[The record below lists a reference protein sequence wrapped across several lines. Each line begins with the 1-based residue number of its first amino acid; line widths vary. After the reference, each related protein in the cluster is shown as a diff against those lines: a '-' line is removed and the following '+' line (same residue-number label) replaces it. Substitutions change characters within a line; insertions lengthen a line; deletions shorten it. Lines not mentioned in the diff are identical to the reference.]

1 MNLSASATP
10 NTPFVE
16 DLVNT
21 LTGPV
26 QGELNAAETLRE
38 QMKRAAAEFDERS
51 AQAAARAL
59 LDELSQDSSDVRRLE
74 ALLIM
79 GLAHPSV
86 LEKHRIPLAQEGRR
100 LAQLLERASQ
110 GDRARCILELLASK
124 IPNDSAIDHD
134 LAGVMRRTGS
144 TDALVERYLRRAD
157 DAAQHGKT
165 MEAVTWL
172 QEVVLLDRNRRDV
185 ARMIRD
191 LRYQEKERRV
201 RTSRQLKLVA
211 FVLVIAGLVGVV
223 VMRESGIHA
232 DYAGLP
238 TGVAGDLNSM
248 RQRLDGLE
256 ELLDKNVVWAGM
268 SSALIERGHLRTD
281 VEKLENEFAQKQ
293 RVLDQE
299 RKQQL
304 EVAESMRM
312 RGVQHAQQGKFDLAL
327 SDFRSALEF
336 AAPNWEHRQ
345 RVEADVTAI
354 EAWQKGS
361 K

>member
-1 MNLSASATP
+1 
-10 NTPFVE
+10 
-16 DLVNT
+16 
-21 LTGPV
+21 
-26 QGELNAAETLRE
+26 
-38 QMKRAAAEFDERS
+38 
-51 AQAAARAL
+51 
-59 LDELSQDSSDVRRLE
+59 VRRLE

-79 GLAHPSV
+79 GLAHPTV
-86 LEKHRIPLAQEGRR
+86 LDKHRIPLAQEGRR

-110 GDRARCILELLASK
+110 GDRARCLLELLASR

-157 DAAQHGKT
+157 DAAQRGKT

-191 LRYQEKERRV
+191 LRYQEKERQV
-201 RTSRQLKLVA
+201 RTSRQIKMVA
-211 FVLVIAGLVGVV
+211 LVLVVAGLIGVV

-238 TGVAGDLNSM
+238 TAAQGDLNAMS
-248 RQRLDGLE
+248 QRLVALE
-256 ELLDKNVVWAGM
+256 ELIEKNIVWAGM
-268 SSALIERGHLRTD
+268 SSALVERGHLRAD
-281 VEKLENEFAQKQ
+281 VAKLEAEIAQKQ
-293 RVLDQE
+293 RVLAEE

-304 EVAESMRM
+304 GIAESMRI
-312 RGVQHAQQGKFDLAL
+312 RGVQYAQQGKFDLAL
-327 SDFRSALEF
+327 SDFRSALEY
-336 AAPNWEHRQ
+336 AAPNWEHRK
-345 RVEADVTAI
+345 RVEADVAAI

>member
-1 MNLSASATP
+1 MTESATQ
-10 NTPFVE
+10 NTTFVD
-16 DLVNT
+16 DLVNQ

-26 QGELNAAETLRE
+26 QGELDAAETLRE
-38 QMKRAAAEFDERS
+38 QMKRAAAEFDERA

-59 LDELSQDSSDVRRLE
+59 LDELCQDSSDVRRLE

-79 GLAHPSV
+79 GLAHPTV

-100 LAQLLERASQ
+100 LAQLLERAAQ
-110 GDRARCILELLASK
+110 GERARCILELLSSK
-124 IPNDSAIDHD
+124 LPSDSAIDHD

-157 DAAQHGKT
+157 EAAARGKT

-191 LRYQEKERRV
+191 LRYQEKERQL
-201 RTSRQLKLVA
+201 RTSRQIKLVA
-211 FVLVIAGLVGVV
+211 AVLVVAGIIGAL

-232 DYAGLP
+232 DYAELP
-238 TGVAGDLNSM
+238 VAVDGDLNSM
-248 RQRLDGLE
+248 RQRLEGLE
-256 ELLDKNVVWAGM
+256 QLIDRNIAWAGM
-268 SSALIERGHLRTD
+268 TSAVTERGELRSD
-281 VEKLENEFAQKQ
+281 IAKLENVLAQKQ
-293 RVLDQE
+293 RALEDE
-299 RKQQL
+299 RRQQL
-304 EVAESMRM
+304 ELAEAMRT
-312 RGVQHAQQGKFDLAL
+312 RGAQYAQQGKFDLAL
-327 SDFRSALEF
+327 SDFRSALEI
-336 AAPNWEHRQ
+336 AAPNWEHRK
-345 RVEADVTAI
+345 RVEADVAAI

>member
-1 MNLSASATP
+1 
-10 NTPFVE
+10 
-16 DLVNT
+16 LVNT

-59 LDELSQDSSDVRRLE
+59 LDELTQDSTDVRRLE

-79 GLAHPSV
+79 GLAHPTV
-86 LEKHRIPLAQEGRR
+86 LDKHRIPLAQEGRR

-110 GDRARCILELLASK
+110 GDRARCLLELLASR

-157 DAAQHGKT
+157 DAAQRGKT

-191 LRYQEKERRV
+191 LRYQEKERQV
-201 RTSRQLKLVA
+201 RTSRQIKMVA
-211 FVLVIAGLVGVV
+211 LVLVVAGLIGVA

-238 TGVAGDLNSM
+238 TAAQGDLNAMS
-248 RQRLDGLE
+248 QRLVALE
-256 ELLDKNVVWAGM
+256 ELIEKNIVWAGM
-268 SSALIERGHLRTD
+268 SSALVERGHLRAD
-281 VEKLENEFAQKQ
+281 VAKLEAEIAQKQ
-293 RVLDQE
+293 RVLAEE

-304 EVAESMRM
+304 GIAESMRI
-312 RGVQHAQQGKFDLAL
+312 RGVQYAQQGKFDLAL
-327 SDFRSALEF
+327 SDFRSALEY
-336 AAPNWEHRQ
+336 AAPNWEHRK
-345 RVEADVTAI
+345 RVEADVAAI